1 MANKDKKRK
10 DKKRRQRREKKGK
23 LPSSV
28 EALLGYLGGGGP
40 TAAPQGDTKPRERA
54 GVDAYDTLHQII
66 KSQQMQSANYM
77 ANLERMAFKTEI
89 TNQLKQQGEESK
101 KVLEETKAE
110 VAQVRQYTRKST
122 EEQLEKI
129 NNKIA
134 YQLRLKAGANQEK
147 MAQLEADKKRLE
159 GLISYQNPT
168 QAPPNPQ
175 AGLPSAVGIAP
186 TQTAA
191 TVRAGGGSGVKVS
204 IASAQ
209 GTSELPAVDPNLRYI
224 ATQMGTLSP
233 APRTSK
239 TQEIEGGL
247 GAFQNF
253 DLQVSSG
260 DLPNL
265 VQMSR
270 EERQQNKQIKRLES
284 ELIREGA
291 FGGGVAMRRTAK
303 K

>member
-1 MANKDKKRK
+1 MVKDKKKRDKKRK
-10 DKKRRQRREKKGK
+10 QRRERRGK

-40 TAAPQGDTKPRERA
+40 GPALQGDSKPKERA

-66 KSQQMQSANYM
+66 KSQQMQNANYM

-134 YQLRLKAGANQEK
+134 YQMRLKAGANPEK
-147 MAQLEADKKRLE
+147 IAKLEADKRRLE
-159 GLISYQNPT
+159 GLIVYQSPL
-168 QAPPNPQ
+168 QAMPNPQ
-175 AGLPSAVGIAP
+175 AGIPVAVGIAP
-186 TQTAA
+186 AQTSSS
-191 TVRAGGGSGVKVS
+191 VRAGGTVSGGKVS
-204 IASAQ
+204 IATAQ
-209 GTSELPAVDPNLRYI
+209 GTSVLPAIDPNLSLLSSK
-224 ATQMGTLSP
+224 MGPLSP
-233 APRTSK
+233 APTVSK
-239 TQEIEGGL
+239 AKELEGGL

-265 VQMSR
+265 VEMSR
-270 EERQQNKQIKRLES
+270 AERKQARDISKLQN
-284 ELIREGA
+284 ELIRAGVL
-291 FGGGVAMRRTAK
+291 GGK
-303 K
+303 KK

>member
-1 MANKDKKRK
+1 MVKDKKKRDKKRK
-10 DKKRRQRREKKGK
+10 QRRERRGK

-40 TAAPQGDTKPRERA
+40 GPALQGDSKPKERA

-66 KSQQMQSANYM
+66 KSQQMQNANYM

-134 YQLRLKAGANQEK
+134 YQMRLKAGANPEK
-147 MAQLEADKKRLE
+147 LVKLEADKRRLE
-159 GLISYQNPT
+159 GLIVYQSPL
-168 QAPPNPQ
+168 QAMPNPQ
-175 AGLPSAVGIAP
+175 AGIPVAVGIAP
-186 TQTAA
+186 AQTSSS
-191 TVRAGGGSGVKVS
+191 VRAGGTVSGGKVS
-204 IASAQ
+204 IDTAQ
-209 GTSELPAVDPNLRYI
+209 GTSVLPAIDPNLSLLSSK
-224 ATQMGTLSP
+224 MGPLSP
-233 APRTSK
+233 APTVSK
-239 TQEIEGGL
+239 AKELEGGL

-265 VQMSR
+265 VEMSR
-270 EERQQNKQIKRLES
+270 AERKQARDISKLQN
-284 ELIREGA
+284 ELIRAGVL
-291 FGGGVAMRRTAK
+291 GGK
-303 K
+303 KK